1 MNETSGPHLPPG
13 GESST
18 LSTISQSLS
27 FHTSP
32 HSFLTAPVTD
42 PDTPTKEARPL
53 ALRAKILNR
62 NVAVMVSFNHCKE
75 MLGVQESGSQSEEN
89 CILTSKDGQGATS
102 TSFGV
107 LAAYRQLMVDF
118 FPQPN
123 LLLLDAPVHRP
134 HREIWNE
141 HMVRICHDSSGIL
154 SEIARE
160 EIASWKLGEELD
172 LYDQMKELAW
182 RMLLAIFL
190 DLQPAD
196 PHYREV
202 IKWQEDL
209 LRGQFSLFPVS
220 INTPFWRS
228 ARSRGLDAR
237 RKLQAMLKKR
247 VNTMQPQCPFHA
259 PDGKIRQDELAS
271 NALLFTSSIAVKAV
285 ASLLTASL
293 LNLYL
298 FPTEPSLASRVRTIA
313 PETRETL
320 LDSILLETER
330 LSPPVIGVMRR
341 MHEDIVLRPSGEA
354 EDPGTLIPEGWDAWL
369 YFVGANRSE
378 SVYSQAHSFVPDRFV
393 EGGTLPSLTFGFG
406 DKTCLGRDIVRRI
419 IRTVTSVMVDSGIE
433 LRGSVDS
440 EGVRGWLG
448 WDADV
453 STESIARDLK
463 QLPCQRPRKSIKVQV
478 SQTI

>member
-1 MNETSGPHLPPG
+1 MTSGPQLPPG

-32 HSFLTAPVTD
+32 HLFLTDSETD
-42 PDTPTKEARPL
+42 CDAPTKETRPL

-62 NVAVMVSFNHCKE
+62 NVAIMVSFDHCKR
-75 MLGVQESGSQSEEN
+75 MLGVQESGSQPEEN
-89 CILTSKDGQGATS
+89 CILTTKDGREATR

-107 LAAYRQLMVDF
+107 LPAYRQLMVDF

-123 LLLLDAPVHRP
+123 LLLLDAPDHKP

-141 HMVRICHDSSGIL
+141 NMVRICHDSSGIL

-160 EIASWKLGEELD
+160 EVASWQLGQKLD
-172 LYDQMKELAW
+172 LYDQMKGLAW
-182 RMLLAIFL
+182 KMLLALFL
-190 DLQPAD
+190 DLQPDD
-196 PHYREV
+196 PDYKNMV
-202 IKWQEDL
+202 KWQEDL

-228 ARSRGLDAR
+228 PRSRSLDAR

-247 VNTMQPQCPFHA
+247 IKLIQPQCPFHST
-259 PDGKIRQDELAS
+259 DGKIHPDELAS

-293 LNLYL
+293 LNLHL
-298 FPTEPSLASRVRTIA
+298 FPSEPSLVSRVRSLA
-313 PETRETL
+313 SETRGTL

-341 MHEDIVLRPSGEA
+341 MQEDIVLHKVG
-354 EDPGTLIPEGWDAWL
+354 DPGTLIPEGWDAWL
-369 YFVGANRSE
+369 YFVSANRSE
-378 SVYSQAHSFVPDRFV
+378 AAYSQAHKFVPDRFV
-393 EGGTLPSLTFGFG
+393 DGGALPSLTFGFG

-419 IRTVTSVMVDSGIE
+419 IQTVASVIVDSGIG
-433 LRGSVDS
+433 LRGRVDR

-448 WDADV
+448 WD
-453 STESIARDLK
+453 TEISAESLARDLK
-463 QLPCQRPRKSIKVQV
+463 QLPCQRPRDSIKVEV
-478 SQTI
+478 VASD

>member
-1 MNETSGPHLPPG
+1 MDEISGPHLPPG

-32 HSFLTAPVTD
+32 HLFLSGSETD
-42 PDTPTKEARPL
+42 PEAPTKETRPL

-62 NVAVMVSFNHCKE
+62 NVAIMVSFNHCKK
-75 MLGVQESGSQSEEN
+75 MLGVQESGSRSEEN
-89 CILTSKDGQGATS
+89 CILTTKDGQEATR

-107 LAAYRQLMVDF
+107 LPSYRQLMVDF

-123 LLLLDAPVHRP
+123 LLLLDAPDHKP

-141 HMVRICHDSSGIL
+141 NMVRTCHDSSGIL

-160 EIASWKLGEELD
+160 HVASWELGEELD
-172 LYDQMKELAW
+172 LYEQMKKLGW
-182 RMLLAIFL
+182 RMLLAVFL

-196 PHYREV
+196 PQYKQV
-202 IKWQEDL
+202 VKWQEEL

-247 VNTMQPQCPFHA
+247 IETMQPQCPFHSTN
-259 PDGKIRQDELAS
+259 GKLRQEDLSS

-293 LNLYL
+293 LNLHL
-298 FPTEPSLASRVRTIA
+298 FPSEPSLASRVRSLA
-313 PETRETL
+313 PKTRETL

-341 MHEDIVLRPSGEA
+341 MQEDIVLRQSGNA
-354 EDPGTLIPEGWDAWL
+354 GDPGTLIPEGWDAWL

-378 SVYSQAHSFVPDRFV
+378 SVYSQAHKFVPDRFV
-393 EGGTLPSLTFGFG
+393 DEGALPSLTFGFG
-406 DKTCLGRDIVRRI
+406 DKTCLGRDFVRRI
-419 IRTVTSVMVDSGIE
+419 IRTVASVIIDSGID

-448 WDADV
+448 WDTEV
-453 STESIARDLK
+453 SAESLARDLK
-463 QLPCQRPRKSIKVQV
+463 QLPCQRPRDPIKVQV
-478 SQTI
+478 TQAA